1 MLKRL
6 KIWQKFTLI
15 AVAFSLPIVVISY
28 FLFLETNKTID
39 FTRAE
44 LDGTQYLR
52 PLRKL
57 AVDVAAHRDLAS
69 AVLAGDA
76 SFKADLDKRAE
87 MIEADFK
94 EVAAQDARYAVEFEK
109 TKDLEKVRQAWQTIK
124 TNLSGYKI
132 DQSFDE
138 HTRFQRTIQQF
149 TVLVGNASNLILD
162 SDVDSHYLVDALV

>member
-15 AVAFSLPIVVISY
+15 AVAFSLPIVVLLY
-28 FLFLETNKTID
+28 FLILESNKAIE
-39 FTRAE
+39 FTRVE
-44 LDGTQYLR
+44 LDGTEYLR

-76 SFKADLDKRAE
+76 SFKGDLDKRQE

-94 EVAAQDARYAVEFEK
+94 EIADRQARYELAAPE
-109 TKDLEKVRQAWQTIK
+109 DLDNVRADWTSIK
-124 TNLSGYKI
+124 AGMATAKI
-132 DQSFDE
+132 D
-138 HTRFQRTIQQF
+138 T
-149 TVLVGNASNLILD
+149 
-162 SDVDSHYLVDALV
+162 

>member
-1 MLKRL
+1 MLRRL

-15 AVAFSLPIVVISY
+15 AVAFSLPIVVLAYSLI
-28 FLFLETNKTID
+28 LETNKTVD

-76 SFKADLDKRAE
+76 SFKADLDRRAE

-94 EVAAQDARYAVEFEK
+94 QIAAQSEE
-109 TKDLEKVRQAWQTIK
+109 
-124 TNLSGYKI
+124 
-132 DQSFDE
+132 
-138 HTRFQRTIQQF
+138 
-149 TVLVGNASNLILD
+149 
-162 SDVDSHYLVDALV
+162 